1 MTFGDL
7 CAEHEI
13 AALPTIQLYKEGERI
28 ETVRGGQEYEQFKGF
43 VAERIKDVEPTLEEK
58 EEEKIQPT
66 GKQDD
71 DPQDEVSV
79 NVNPEG
85 LSADLDGPRLNE
97 IIASKKPWFIKFYSP
112 SCPHCVHLAPTWT
125 KMASE
130 LRNQVDVAE
139 VNCQSKPCKFLM
151 IIMRFY
157 ISYLCYLYIV
167 VCEEQGIEGFP
178 TMRMYGQG
186 DKPLEYRGDRSLI
199 SLVNYAKANA
209 G

>member
-13 AALPTIQLYKEGERI
+13 VAFPTIQLYKEGERI
-28 ETVRGGQEYEQFKGF
+28 ESVRGGQEYEQFKGF
-43 VAERIKDVEPTLEEK
+43 VAERIKDVEPTQE

-71 DPQDEVSV
+71 DQQDEVSV

-97 IIASKKPWFIKFYSP
+97 IIGTKKPWFIKFYSP
-112 SCPHCVHLAPTWT
+112 TCPHCVRLAPTWT

-139 VNCQSKPCKFLM
+139 VNCLSKPCKFFNDYYAVL
-151 IIMRFY
+151 
-157 ISYLCYLYIV
+157 YLIFTLFVYSCV
-167 VCEEQGIEGFP
+167 
-178 TMRMYGQG
+178 
-186 DKPLEYRGDRSLI
+186 
-199 SLVNYAKANA
+199 
-209 G
+209 